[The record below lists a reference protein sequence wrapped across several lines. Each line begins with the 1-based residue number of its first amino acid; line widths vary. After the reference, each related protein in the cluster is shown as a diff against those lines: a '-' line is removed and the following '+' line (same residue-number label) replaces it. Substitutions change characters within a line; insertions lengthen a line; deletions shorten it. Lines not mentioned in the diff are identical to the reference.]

1 MSCDWKVC
9 GPARV
14 KVKLPVDA
22 GESGSW
28 ERHVYLR
35 FASLHILCHSD
46 FAQNRSSPPAWILC
60 LSAEI
65 CLLVVSSFVS

>member
-35 FASLHILCHSD
+35 FASLHNLK
-46 FAQNRSSPPAWILC
+46 
-60 LSAEI
+60 
-65 CLLVVSSFVS
+65 